1 MGPMGLGTVAGTGLP
16 SCTVVIPTRGR
27 PTMLADCLESI
38 ARSDYPP
45 DLLEVVVVDDGDA
58 GDPRTAAV
66 VAAIRDRLDVSLR
79 ATNGRGPAAAR
90 NVGASE
96 ARGSILLFTDD
107 DCRVDTQWLRSLSLS
122 IRTAPT
128 TGAGGRIVNLLGDNR
143 WSAASQRVIDMV
155 YAYYN
160 ADPAQ
165 ATFLASNNLAV
176 HADAF
181 RELGGFDER
190 FRWAEDRDFCR
201 RWLAAGRELI
211 YVPTA
216 IVEHAHRLTGQAF
229 VRQQFSYGR
238 GAFHFHRAAGRNGD
252 SQARR
257 TRGFYA
263 DVPRLARRVVEQ
275 EGAAGGG
282 KWIARV
288 ALEIGVWQLANA
300 AGFAWEAIRAQ
311 RAAGPPRS
319 NRV

>member
-1 MGPMGLGTVAGTGLP
+1 MSLMGLGTVAGTGLP

-27 PTMLADCLESI
+27 PKLLADCLDSI
-38 ARSDYPP
+38 ARSDYPRG
-45 DLLEVVVVDDGDA
+45 LLEVVVVDDGDA
-58 GDPRTAAV
+58 GDPRPAA
-66 VAAIRDRLDVSLR
+66 AADAVRDRLTVSLQ

-90 NVGASE
+90 NLGASE
-96 ARGSILLFTDD
+96 AHGSILLFTDD
-107 DCRVDTQWLRSLSLS
+107 DCLVDEQWVRSLSLS
-122 IRTAPT
+122 IREAPT
-128 TGAGGRIVNLLGDNR
+128 TGAGGRVVNRLGDNR
-143 WSAASQRVIDMV
+143 WSTASQRVIDMV

-160 ADPAQ
+160 SNPAQ

-181 RELGGFDER
+181 RELGGFDEG

-216 IVEHAHRLTGQAF
+216 VVEHAHRLTGQGF
-229 VRQQFSYGR
+229 VRQQFAYGR

-263 DVPRLARRVVEQ
+263 EVPRLARRLVQQ
-275 EGAAGGG
+275 EGAGG
-282 KWIARV
+282 KRIVRV
-288 ALEIGVWQLANA
+288 ALEIGGWQLANA

-311 RAAGPPRS
+311 RAAGPRRS
-319 NRV
+319 NRA